1 MGFSVYPTATNR
13 VREFTSS
20 GTWVCPSGVYAADFL
35 VVGAGGAGGGVA
47 SSGLLNTCVGGG
59 GGGGAVKKLTLSTTP
74 GTSYTITIGAK
85 GTGAGALAG
94 GNGGFSEILNG
105 ATTLV
110 RAFGGRGGM
119 GIDATLTV
127 VASTATSNVA
137 GGGGQSTAPTSSN
150 YTAGGGGGGAL
161 YTTPFFATTVYDSPS
176 TSTEGLVNVGLE
188 GSYGKIKG
196 TTQNIY
202 YTLGT
207 PGIDGYGAG
216 GGGGFYL
223 TTAAGRANPQSAAP
237 YGAGAGA
244 VLSTASTSA
253 VGTSALANTGSGG
266 GGAASDKLTTSRAG
280 GDGADGFVRIVYFA

>member
-13 VREFTSS
+13 VKEFTSS

-105 ATTLV
+105 ATILT
-110 RAFGGRGGM
+110 RAFGGRGGQ
-119 GIDATLTV
+119 GVNASLSV
-127 VASTATSNVA
+127 VSSTATASV
-137 GGGGQSTAPTSSN
+137 GGGGGAGRAPVSADSIS
-150 YTAGGGGGGAL
+150 AGGGGGAL
-161 YTTPFFATTVYDSPS
+161 YTTPFFATTVYESPDSGGS
-176 TSTEGLVNVGLE
+176 GLQNIGIE
-188 GSYGKIKG
+188 GSYGKLSG
-196 TTQNIY
+196 TVARYY

-207 PGIDGYGAG
+207 PGIDGYGGG
-216 GGGGFYL
+216 GGGGFYDTNATRNAL
-223 TTAAGRANPQSAAP
+223 PQSSAP
-237 YGAGAGA
+237 YGAGSGA
-244 VLSTASTSA
+244 RVSTASTNT
-253 VGTSALANTGSGG
+253 VGTAALANTGSGG
-266 GGAASDKLTTSRAG
+266 GGAASDKLTTSTAG